1 MIHLIRIYLHLTMKD
16 SIMMYGK
23 KTWADI
29 IDEEY
34 DDIEKNSSSIINNIY
49 YIIDQKKCNRD
60 ILWDINNIKKSS
72 EQEEWLNNM

>member
-1 MIHLIRIYLHLTMKD
+1 MKD

-34 DDIEKNSSSIINNIY
+34 DDIEKNSSSIITNIY

>member
-1 MIHLIRIYLHLTMKD
+1 MKD

-34 DDIEKNSSSIINNIY
+34 DDIEKISTSIINNIY
-49 YIIDQKKCNRD
+49 YIIDQKKCNTD

-72 EQEEWLNNM
+72 EQEEWLNM